1 MRPPALSLD
10 QLASLP
16 AVYRAVIP
24 PAYEDRQ
31 GHMNVRWYLALYD
44 EAGDAMYPM
53 LGLTADYFASS
64 GAGGFDLE
72 HHLWYPSEVRIGDSV
87 VIRVRMLAPSSK
99 LFHYMMFM
107 VNETRGRA
115 LLAFRV
121 RARSCRPQN
130 QTHRPPPGPGGGPD
144 RRPHR
149 RTLCAHLARAG
160 LGVHGS

>member
-1 MRPPALSLD
+1 MRAPALSVD

-16 AVYRAVIP
+16 VVYRAMIP
-24 PAYEDRQ
+24 HAYEDRQ
-31 GHMNVRWYLALYD
+31 DHMNMRWYLALYD

-53 LGLTADYFASS
+53 LGLTADYFAWS
-64 GAGGFDLE
+64 GAGSFDLE
-72 HHLWYPSEVRIGDSV
+72 HHLWYPSEVRIGDARPELEAFPLHDV
-87 VIRVRMLAPSSK
+87 HGKRD
-99 LFHYMMFM
+99 
-107 VNETRGRA
+107 TGRA

-149 RTLCAHLARAG
+149 RTRFADLAGAG
-160 LGVHGS
+160 FGFHGP